1 MGCVGICGSDVH
13 YLVNGRIGD
22 FIVKKPMIIGHESSG
37 TVAKLGKNVKN
48 LKVCTSFYTYMYIL
62 ILMFL
67 LNDILI
73 LFCTF
78 FISCTGWRPRWH

>member
-22 FIVKKPMIIGHESSG
+22 FILEKPMIIGHESSG

-48 LKVCTSFYTYMYIL
+48 LKVCISFMLHIH
-62 ILMFL
+62 IHIIMFL
-67 LNDILI
+67 LNDHVII
-73 LFCTF
+73 Y
-78 FISCTGWRPRWH
+78 

>member
-37 TVAKLGKNVKN
+37 IVAKLGKNVKN
-48 LKVCTSFYTYMYIL
+48 LKVRICYAYVHIFIL
-62 ILMFL
+62 LFF
-67 LNDILI
+67 NELI
-73 LFCTF
+73 
-78 FISCTGWRPRWH
+78 